1 MTKIALTCLLL
12 FMTEQILVAETL
24 RVPQEHKS
32 IQAAID
38 ASAPGDTIIVSPGL
52 YHERIRLKPKI
63 SLRSLGNDS
72 RGTEGLKRAEM
83 VTLDGGGKNGKSA
96 GVMMAPGATLDGF
109 TIRNVGFYDDA
120 EWNKHFDSHG
130 ELLRDDQGSV
140 QAEGTT
146 PAISIQ
152 GVSCT
157 VTNCIV
163 HHNGDVGIAVM
174 GKVAAKTAPNINNNI
189 VYRNMGSG
197 IGVAEGAEPI
207 VRRNRCSENLRAGI
221 GCRSAYPMIL
231 DNWCFKNVRAGIGC
245 REGSKPIIRGNQC
258 YQNRRA
264 GIGIRMKG
272 TDCIVEDNECLENDM
287 AGIGCRNEASPTLR
301 NNVCRK
307 NKMAGI
313 GCDGAFPII
322 IGNECAQNEL
332 AGIGVRGQ
340 SKVVIQGNTCH
351 DNKLVAIGITQG
363 STATIIK
370 NEVSRTGGM
379 PPIIAV
385 KDDSIALIRDNQ
397 ISGGGVAAV
406 LVQGRAT
413 LSKNKFFGKGDK
425 QGNAVW
431 IWEGSSATIADN
443 SFAGFRTAVTATKAN
458 VVISGNKI
466 SRFQGTAIVVKESKQ
481 PAHIYQNTGI
491 STDPNAKVIDV
502 SGATGLIE
510 SNVLQKK

>member
-1 MTKIALTCLLL
+1 
-12 FMTEQILVAETL
+12 
-24 RVPQEHKS
+24 
-32 IQAAID
+32 
-38 ASAPGDTIIVSPGL
+38 
-52 YHERIRLKPKI
+52 
-63 SLRSLGNDS
+63 
-72 RGTEGLKRAEM
+72 
-83 VTLDGGGKNGKSA
+83 
-96 GVMMAPGATLDGF
+96 
-109 TIRNVGFYDDA
+109 
-120 EWNKHFDSHG
+120 
-130 ELLRDDQGSV
+130 
-140 QAEGTT
+140 
-146 PAISIQ
+146 
-152 GVSCT
+152 
-157 VTNCIV
+157 
-163 HHNGDVGIAVM
+163 
-174 GKVAAKTAPNINNNI
+174 
-189 VYRNMGSG
+189 
-197 IGVAEGAEPI
+197 
-207 VRRNRCSENLRAGI
+207 
-221 GCRSAYPMIL
+221 
-231 DNWCFKNVRAGIGC
+231 
-245 REGSKPIIRGNQC
+245 
-258 YQNRRA
+258 
-264 GIGIRMKG
+264 
-272 TDCIVEDNECLENDM
+272 
-287 AGIGCRNEASPTLR
+287 
-301 NNVCRK
+301 
-307 NKMAGI
+307 MAGI

-363 STATIIK
+363 STATIMK

-385 KDDSIALIRDNQ
+385 KDDSTALIRDNR